1 MVPPRPNLALT
12 RSPVHYPSKLDA
24 FLDAP
29 TLAAAGRSDAA
40 ATGEG
45 SRHLSGSS
53 VAADLVQARRP
64 DQPRLW
70 GNKARKLEH
79 LVADALARAATVLVT
94 EGTVRS
100 NHARLTGAAAA
111 AGLECL
117 LILEARDGD
126 AVEANLLLDH
136 LVGAEVR
143 IVQNQLSR
151 KKVMATVGDELPA
164 KGQQQ
169 YVISTGAST
178 PIGQQPPSPSSW
190 NS

>member
-1 MVPPRPNLALT
+1 MHFSMLPRYPLLAGPTPLQRPRDLET
-12 RSPVHYPSKLDA
+12 SLGVRSPRISSRRDDL
-24 FLDAP
+24 
-29 TLAAAGRSDAA
+29 TGLAYG
-40 ATGEG
+40 
-45 SRHLSGSS
+45 
-53 VAADLVQARRP
+53 
-64 DQPRLW
+64 

-79 LVADALARAATVLVT
+79 LVADALARGATVLVT
-94 EGTVRS
+94 EGTVGS

-111 AGLECL
+111 AGLEYL

-126 AVEANLLLDH
+126 AVEGNLLLDH

-143 IVQNQLSR
+143 IVQNQLSW

-178 PIGQQPPSPSSW
+178 PIGQQAPSPSSW